1 MSIALFKEPLPE
13 PMSFKTIE
21 LISQQ
26 SITSHVVP
34 PHCHNHQPFVHD
46 CKNNGQNSIKQLN
59 QGWINRVDLHHLK
72 LIVLKIIRSIKERI
86 LIYCNWRI
94 FTDN

>member
-46 CKNNGQNSIKQLN
+46 CKNNGQNSRFTSLNINCIKDYPQYKRKN
-59 QGWINRVDLHHLK
+59 SD
-72 LIVLKIIRSIKERI
+72 I
-86 LIYCNWRI
+86 L
-94 FTDN
+94 